1 MKTND
6 KKVWSN
12 MFSHIVKNRPMT
24 KEQFDEMIKENGVKV
39 IDEVHCKTVNNIAK
53 GEKK

>member
-1 MKTND
+1 MRAGN

-24 KEQFDEMIKENGVKV
+24 KEQFDEMIKENGVKIV
-39 IDEVHCKTVNNIAK
+39 DEVHCKSVHNFGK
-53 GEKK
+53 GENK